1 MTEELAA
8 RDPAPKRKELNLS
21 LILRDIRIHLYE
33 ILCVAIA
40 AGLLAAVFF
49 ARNNKPTYT
58 AQMTYVVTRAGT
70 NNTVYENLSSA
81 SETANTL
88 SQIASSSQF
97 RSIIVKN
104 TGGDVRGSIS
114 GEYVEYTNLFILRV
128 KASTPMD
135 AYNTILKVMDN
146 NQVFLDYLAKDVRLG
161 VLVSPSVPTE
171 PDEQYSVGTRA
182 LYVGLGVL
190 AALFVLTGVISWRKD
205 TVQKGSDVEKRLH
218 THLLGTICHENKY
231 KTFRARIEQKHMSML
246 ITRPTV
252 SFPYAE
258 GYHKAARRVI
268 NFMKVRDAKSLLITS
283 VNENEG
289 KSTAAANLALAM
301 AAGGKKVL
309 LVDLDLRKPSLYKVF
324 DVEDDVAIEEL
335 GALLCGEPVH
345 GSPIRML
352 SEEKLYVIFNTVAY
366 SQSAEILSNGRLKMM
381 LDYLCDQF
389 DYILLDTPPMNV
401 VADAEVIAGFADA
414 SMMVV
419 REHQTAAPAI
429 QAALD
434 ALRDSHARPVGCLIN
449 DAYGSVSEG
458 VGGYQYGYDYGYRY
472 DKGYGRYYGRYD
484 KT

>member
-8 RDPAPKRKELNLS
+8 RDPSQKGKELNFS
-21 LILRDIRIHLYE
+21 LVLRDVRIHLYE

-40 AGLLAAVFF
+40 VGLLASIYL
-49 ARNNKPTYT
+49 ARRYSPTYT

-81 SETANTL
+81 SETASTL
-88 SQIASSSQF
+88 SQIASSAQF
-97 RSIIVKN
+97 RSIIAKN
-104 TGGDVRGSIS
+104 TGGAVQGSIS

-128 KASTPMD
+128 KASSPMD

-146 NQVFLDYLAKDVRLG
+146 NQVFLDYLAKDVRLD

-171 PDEQYSVGTRA
+171 PDARYSMGARA
-182 LYVGLGVL
+182 LYVGLGVM
-190 AALFVLTGVISWRKD
+190 AALIVLTGVISWQKD
-205 TVQKGSDVEKRLH
+205 TVQKGSDVEERLH
-218 THLLGTICHENKY
+218 IHLLGSICHENKY
-231 KTFRARIEQKHMSML
+231 KTLRARIEQKHMSML

-258 GYHKAARRVI
+258 GYHKAARRVM
-268 NFMKVRDAKSLLITS
+268 NFMKGREARSLLITS

-289 KSTAAANLALAM
+289 KSTVAANLALAI

-324 DVEDDVAIEEL
+324 DVENDVEIEEL

-352 SEEKLYVIFNTVAY
+352 SEEQLFVIFNTRAY
-366 SQSAEILSNGRLKMM
+366 TQSAEILSNGRLKMM
-381 LDYLCDQF
+381 LDYLRDKF

-401 VADAEVIAGFADA
+401 VADAEVIAGYADA

-419 REHQTAAPAI
+419 REHQTAASAI

-434 ALRDSHARPVGCLIN
+434 TLRDSHAHPIGCMIN